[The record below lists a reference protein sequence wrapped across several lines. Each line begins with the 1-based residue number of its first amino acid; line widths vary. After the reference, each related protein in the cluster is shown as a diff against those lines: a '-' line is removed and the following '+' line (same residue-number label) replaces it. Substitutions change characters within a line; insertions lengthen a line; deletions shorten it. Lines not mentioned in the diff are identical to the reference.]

1 MDSSDGSPVIK
12 RQIHQRI
19 RGLLLLYIAVLLPS
33 VCRAAD
39 ATGGQQ
45 AAARGLSCPAVTAEH
60 PLERRTGSAGILY
73 NLAEHPKSIRAVATR
88 LLSEALDAPTT
99 AKPACGKGCVA
110 ARQVEVVYRVAP
122 RDFVPKAGQQ
132 ALCLTLEDKTSRKP
146 LRFPTQEFDSV
157 ENLNAWV
164 MEFTQGR
171 GPLGKELY
179 EQCGGNCSPRY
190 TFVIAQGAEGLRVRT
205 SVVCGLARDTTK
217 EDYEVS
223 TAVRRRC
230 KPAAGS

>member
-1 MDSSDGSPVIK
+1 M
-12 RQIHQRI
+12 
-19 RGLLLLYIAVLLPS
+19 AVLLPS
-33 VCRAAD
+33 LCRAAD
-39 ATGGQQ
+39 ATGAQQ
-45 AAARGLSCPAVTAEH
+45 PAARGLSCPTVTAEH

-73 NLAEHPKSIRAVATR
+73 NLAEHPKSIRAVATK
-88 LLSEALDAPTT
+88 LLSEALDAPTST

-122 RDFVPKAGQQ
+122 RDFVPKAKQQ
-132 ALCLTLEDKTSRKP
+132 ALCLKLEEETSRKP

-171 GPLGKELY
+171 GELGKELY
-179 EQCGGNCSPRY
+179 ARCGGNCSPRY

-230 KPAAGS
+230 KPASGS